1 MEEHKLNKLKQADL
15 NVFKA
20 FIKICE
26 ENNLRYFI
34 CYGSFLGAVRH
45 QGFIPWDDDI
55 DVAMPRPDYE
65 RFFKIA
71 PQVLP
76 DDLYVSTYKDGDSHV
91 TLCSK
96 LISKKKEFTLNNAD
110 QVVETGAW
118 IDILAIDGAPKSKI
132 GKKIFLYRF
141 IYRRSMCQLAH
152 FSKVVNLNKKRPWY
166 QKAVISIAKAINIEK
181 HLDGIKQGE
190 KFHKLLSRIPYDE
203 ADEVAS
209 FQGDDY
215 LRNEGVVPKEVYGK
229 GKLYPFEDIMVVGPV
244 DYDRYLTSYYGDW
257 RTPPPMDYRNIHNV
271 KEAGNE

>member
-1 MEEHKLNKLKQADL
+1 MEEYKLNKLKQADL
-15 NVFKA
+15 DVFKE

-26 ENNLRYFI
+26 ENHLRYFI

-45 QGFIPWDDDI
+45 QGFIPWDDDL

-65 RFFKIA
+65 KFFQIA
-71 PQVLP
+71 PKVLP
-76 DDLYVSTYKDGDSHV
+76 DDLYASTYKDGDSHF

-96 LISKKKEFTLNNAD
+96 LISKKKEFTLNNAA

-118 IDILAIDGAPKSKI
+118 IDILAIDGAPRSAI
-132 GKKIFLYRF
+132 GKKIFLLRF

-166 QKAVISIAKAINIEK
+166 QKAVISVARAIKIEK
-181 HLDGIKQGE
+181 HLDGVKQGE

-209 FQGDDY
+209 FQGDE
-215 LRNEGVVPKEVYGK
+215 NIHSIIPKEVYGE
-229 GKLYPFEDIMVVGPV
+229 GNLYPFEDIMVMGPV
-244 DYDRYLTSYYGDW
+244 DYDRYLSAYYGDW
-257 RTPPPMDYRNIHNV
+257 RTPPPLDCRNIHNV
-271 KEAGNE
+271 KESK